1 MDEELRSHFEQCA
14 SPSAVALLDIARL
27 ALFESTIDFQ
37 DVFFTLVSI
46 IYQQLE
52 SGLQSPEAKEEE
64 GNDLRL
70 LEMLLSLTFSAESQI
85 LHRIASKMLLAPPA
99 FPSRGERRLYYRSE
113 IDELVRIRQ
122 QLVPGIVREDQKPV
136 TLSQCA
142 FLSIYLPK
150 VASLLEEL
158 LECASCDEAMPSM
171 KSSFTLC
178 QRIVDDQPDA
188 AVLEAKQALTRI
200 PHVYS
205 TSSSSSSGQEAVIR
219 DSLLLIFVS
228 YAMVCSNLRFDS
240 VRMDLQHV
248 LSVAQMGQSE
258 SLKKEQL
265 ACFTTSFVSH
275 LQSSSSPESSVSST
289 TPVWNLEIA
298 LEFMRATQTM
308 DLLVA
313 FCFASKSL
321 LAHECLKEICI
332 LQAKLF
338 LNSKNLLFE
347 KRVEATQQ
355 FESLHLQICESYI
368 GEIVGL
374 LREVPLVVQFKHPL
388 KGRDALQ
395 SEALDSSK
403 DIVLQGFEA
412 FTRRILT
419 GADDADG
426 DLPAPKKPNSSNRIW
441 KRSSRETRVQSRC
454 LRLKSRILWHLKQL
468 TTCDEQSLVQVFERI
483 FLIDFLTGRCGNTE
497 ETKLVAKFI
506 DKAQDAVSCDQ
517 WQQKRLSFDNYQQ
530 LMFSKTRGSQS
541 HYRVDKVVRSLAL
554 LMWAIWIR
562 ERCAYCLRSIELL
575 KSKGDKDTSGT
586 ERKRLGS
593 LAATCA
599 LQLNVLGVLVDKPD
613 DIFALQI
620 SLLEEAAKLN
630 PEKAVAV
637 ICWAFPAD
645 KIQARYLKR
654 YKALRQLLKAD
665 SGLTTDAP
673 PIEEAEH
680 RCQFLQRHVKR
691 SIRWSIT
698 SGSMK
703 PGSAYVESSPKKKKL
718 EVSRGWTVEID
729 VLVDCCCDLDFQKVT
744 WALIQKKFAGGS
756 RTTQQQNGGDAGAE
770 DNNSSKLK
778 KVLLQ
783 SRSSTTDGGISRKEV
798 VLLLQEQKRELEGK
812 VRSWST
818 TDTTNVQVTK
828 GSGEVEATA
837 SHPTLLQEPNNPSSL
852 NCALTDPKDAEA
864 SFAIR
869 DIDFESDTRELTSPN
884 RKRKQSQQ
892 IERRESVQNVLKLL
906 NLRKQRGSL
915 ADRRSDSSPNLLNR
929 SRALRSQSQ
938 RAAAATG
945 SSVPNETDGMPSPKR
960 HAGGS
965 GMYQATSP
973 APSSDTPDNNCGRFS
988 RGHSSTSI
996 SPPLV
1001 FPLTYGADMDNNSF
1015 MKLLDRTSGG
1025 RSMPLKA
1032 RQFSFQ
1038 QRTSSPKHGADDR
1051 VHSWDGGVKCSQHA
1065 EEEVVSLKS
1074 AGAQIDEAPREDT
1087 AVDGVKV
1094 VAAGDHQ
1101 GVTHTHARSDATTQS
1116 ETGRDMTEAGIQC
1129 AFKRSESVYTNGGHE
1144 GILEKFPV
1152 FVDLDLSSTRA
1163 HDAPKKFLQI
1173 ARFST
1178 SSVSHFRDSEGEKVI
1193 TGTSHTVQNL
1203 KSEASQI
1210 LTSSNVAVQQL
1221 HTSSAAV
1228 EAGSDRRQ
1236 SLAELLVAHQT
1247 RYRNHFS
1254 VSESSNTSEVQQ
1266 TRNSSISTGRCSLIG
1281 LKEDMERLKS
1291 RLAQLEHCAD
1301 EIDEDFKDSHHVRL
1315 LLKVTLRGSCAI
1327 DYSPVLLY

>member
-1 MDEELRSHFEQCA
+1 
-14 SPSAVALLDIARL
+14 
-27 ALFESTIDFQ
+27 
-37 DVFFTLVSI
+37 
-46 IYQQLE
+46 
-52 SGLQSPEAKEEE
+52 
-64 GNDLRL
+64 
-70 LEMLLSLTFSAESQI
+70 
-85 LHRIASKMLLAPPA
+85 
-99 FPSRGERRLYYRSE
+99 
-113 IDELVRIRQ
+113 
-122 QLVPGIVREDQKPV
+122 
-136 TLSQCA
+136 
-142 FLSIYLPK
+142 
-150 VASLLEEL
+150 
-158 LECASCDEAMPSM
+158 
-171 KSSFTLC
+171 
-178 QRIVDDQPDA
+178 
-188 AVLEAKQALTRI
+188 
-200 PHVYS
+200 
-205 TSSSSSSGQEAVIR
+205 
-219 DSLLLIFVS
+219 
-228 YAMVCSNLRFDS
+228 
-240 VRMDLQHV
+240 
-248 LSVAQMGQSE
+248 
-258 SLKKEQL
+258 
-265 ACFTTSFVSH
+265 
-275 LQSSSSPESSVSST
+275 
-289 TPVWNLEIA
+289 
-298 LEFMRATQTM
+298 M

-770 DNNSSKLK
+770 DNNSS
-778 KVLLQ
+778 
-783 SRSSTTDGGISRKEV
+783 D
-798 VLLLQEQKRELEGK
+798 
-812 VRSWST
+812 
-818 TDTTNVQVTK
+818 
-828 GSGEVEATA
+828 
-837 SHPTLLQEPNNPSSL
+837 
-852 NCALTDPKDAEA
+852 
-864 SFAIR
+864 
-869 DIDFESDTRELTSPN
+869 
-884 RKRKQSQQ
+884 
-892 IERRESVQNVLKLL
+892 
-906 NLRKQRGSL
+906 
-915 ADRRSDSSPNLLNR
+915 
-929 SRALRSQSQ
+929 
-938 RAAAATG
+938 
-945 SSVPNETDGMPSPKR
+945 
-960 HAGGS
+960 
-965 GMYQATSP
+965 
-973 APSSDTPDNNCGRFS
+973 
-988 RGHSSTSI
+988 
-996 SPPLV
+996 
-1001 FPLTYGADMDNNSF
+1001 
-1015 MKLLDRTSGG
+1015 
-1025 RSMPLKA
+1025 
-1032 RQFSFQ
+1032 
-1038 QRTSSPKHGADDR
+1038 
-1051 VHSWDGGVKCSQHA
+1051 
-1065 EEEVVSLKS
+1065 
-1074 AGAQIDEAPREDT
+1074 
-1087 AVDGVKV
+1087 
-1094 VAAGDHQ
+1094 
-1101 GVTHTHARSDATTQS
+1101 
-1116 ETGRDMTEAGIQC
+1116 
-1129 AFKRSESVYTNGGHE
+1129 
-1144 GILEKFPV
+1144 
-1152 FVDLDLSSTRA
+1152 
-1163 HDAPKKFLQI
+1163 
-1173 ARFST
+1173 
-1178 SSVSHFRDSEGEKVI
+1178 
-1193 TGTSHTVQNL
+1193 
-1203 KSEASQI
+1203 
-1210 LTSSNVAVQQL
+1210 
-1221 HTSSAAV
+1221 
-1228 EAGSDRRQ
+1228 
-1236 SLAELLVAHQT
+1236 
-1247 RYRNHFS
+1247 
-1254 VSESSNTSEVQQ
+1254 
-1266 TRNSSISTGRCSLIG
+1266 
-1281 LKEDMERLKS
+1281 
-1291 RLAQLEHCAD
+1291 
-1301 EIDEDFKDSHHVRL
+1301 
-1315 LLKVTLRGSCAI
+1315 
-1327 DYSPVLLY
+1327 